1 MIDPV
6 VKFLGDWLDDVSNI
20 WTILIRLILAVI
32 FGGII
37 GLERASKRHAA
48 GFRTYILVCL
58 GATLA
63 MITNQFICEKSGQGD
78 YARLGAQVISG
89 IGFLGA
95 GTILVTSKNQ
105 IKGLTTAAGLWACA
119 CMGLSIGIGYYTL
132 AIGGLVVTL
141 SL

>member
-89 IGFLGA
+89 IGF
-95 GTILVTSKNQ
+95 
-105 IKGLTTAAGLWACA
+105 
-119 CMGLSIGIGYYTL
+119 
-132 AIGGLVVTL
+132 
-141 SL
+141 